1 MNTDFDFTS
10 SFAEED
16 TEFHEARESVFD
28 LYGLYK
34 PRELPE
40 YRRLPADV
48 AARTSNSVFS
58 LSANTAGGRL
68 RFATDSPYVI
78 IRAEMSESADMD
90 HFARTGSS
98 AFDIYVKNGA
108 RYVYHDTFR
117 PCLGPFNGGY
127 EGRSNFPTRRR
138 REIMLHFPTY
148 SNVEKLY
155 IGVKKGSLLEN
166 GEPYKYRTPVVYY
179 GSSITQGA
187 CASRPGNAYESI
199 ISVDYDC
206 DFINLGF
213 SGSALAEDAITDY
226 INTLEMSVFVMD
238 YDHNA
243 PNAAHLERT
252 HEQFFKKLRATHP
265 TLPII
270 LISRPTFEEGY
281 GGPQAYGVSE
291 FPPDNDIL
299 RCRAVVFRTYMNA
312 LDAGDGNVAFI
323 DGASLFNGPHAD
335 LCTVD
340 GTHPNDAG
348 FLRMADRIG
357 EVVGRFLG

>member
-1 MNTDFDFTS
+1 MKNEFGFECR
-10 SFAEED
+10 FAEDD
-16 TEFHEARESVFD
+16 TVFHEAREEVFD
-28 LYGLYK
+28 LYGLYR

-40 YRRLPADV
+40 YRRLPDDV
-48 AARTSNSVFS
+48 AEATSANVHALAR
-58 LSANTAGGRL
+58 NTAGGRV
-68 RFATDSPYVI
+68 RFATDSPYII
-78 IRAEMSESADMD
+78 IRAEMSQKADMD
-90 HFARTGSS
+90 HFSRTGSA
-98 AFDIYVKNGA
+98 AFDTYVKVGA

-117 PCLGPFNGGY
+117 PCLGTFEGGY
-127 EGRSNFPTRRR
+127 EGRTNFPTQRR
-138 REIMLHFPTY
+138 REVMLHFPTY

-155 IGVKKGSLLEN
+155 IGIKAGSTLEH
-166 GEPYKYRTPVVYY
+166 GEKYAYEKPVVYY

-199 ISVDYDC
+199 IANDYSC

-213 SGSALAEDAITDY
+213 SGSALAEDAIVDY
-226 INTLEMSVFVMD
+226 INSLDMSIFVMD

-243 PNAAHLERT
+243 SVSLHLEMT
-252 HEQFFKKLRATHP
+252 HEPFFKKIRASHP
-265 TLPII
+265 DLPII

-281 GGPQAYGVSE
+281 GGPNAYGVSE
-291 FPPDNDIL
+291 FPADNDIL

-312 LDAGDGNVAFI
+312 LDAGDNNVAFI

-357 EVVGRFLG
+357 EVVAKYLK

>member
-1 MNTDFDFTS
+1 MKTEFGFES
-10 SFAEED
+10 ALAQED
-16 TEFHEARESVFD
+16 TVFLEARDEVFD
-28 LYGLYK
+28 LYGLYM
-34 PRELPE
+34 PRELPT
-40 YRRLPADV
+40 YRRMPEDI
-48 AARTSNSVFS
+48 AARTSGSVYA
-58 LSANTAGGRL
+58 LSANTAGGRV

-78 IRAEMSESADMD
+78 IHAEMSQMADMD
-90 HFARTGSS
+90 HFARTGSN
-98 AFDIYVKNGA
+98 AFDIYVKYGA
-108 RYVYHDTFR
+108 KYVYHDTFR
-117 PCLGPFNGGY
+117 PCLGLFEGGY
-127 EGRSNFPTRRR
+127 EGKSNFPTLKR
-138 REIMLHFPTY
+138 REVMLHFPTY

-155 IGVKKGSLLEN
+155 IGIKKGSTLEH
-166 GEPYKYRTPVVYY
+166 GEKYKYQKPVVYY

-199 ISVDYDC
+199 IANDYDC

-213 SGSALAEDAITDY
+213 SGSALAEEAITDY
-226 INTLEMSVFVMD
+226 INSLDMSIFVMD

-252 HEQFFKKLRATHP
+252 HEPFFKKIRASHP
-265 TLPII
+265 DLPIV

-291 FPPDNDIL
+291 FPPTNDIL
-299 RCRAVVFRTYMNA
+299 RCREIVFRTYMNA
-312 LDAGDGNVAFI
+312 LNAGDGNVAFI

-348 FLRMADRIG
+348 FLRMADQIG
-357 EVVGRFLG
+357 EAVGRFLR